1 MANFP
6 GWNLST
12 GSGIGGI
19 LWPDLGLFFP
29 CRVGSE
35 GLTLG
40 LAILQVPS
48 V

>member
-1 MANFP
+1 MKGFLLGGVANFP

-29 CRVGSE
+29 VG
-35 GLTLG
+35 
-40 LAILQVPS
+40 
-48 V
+48 